1 MASDTTRSDPQ
12 EAYDDEPAS
21 RLWTGMMGFAS
32 IMLVL
37 IGGFHVLG
45 GFIALLENRV
55 YDPDASELLLFQSY
69 AGWGIAHMALGT
81 LAFLTGIALFYRRPW
96 SRVTT
101 IVIASLSAVT
111 NLAFLSASPG
121 WYGMLIIFDVL
132 VIYAVTVHFED
143 VRE

>member
-1 MASDTTRSDPQ
+1 MTSETSRPNPQ
-12 EAYDDEPAS
+12 DAFDEPAS
-21 RLWTGMMGFAS
+21 RLWTGMIGFAS

-55 YDPDASELLLFQSY
+55 YDVDATDLLLFRSY

-81 LAFLTGIALFYRRPW
+81 LAFLTGIALFYRKPW

-121 WYGMLIIFDVL
+121 WYGLLIMLDVL

-143 VRE
+143 ERE